1 MLPLMP
7 KLGLPESLLSWPYR
21 DIYFVGNRRHEG
33 FGVVAFRAFERPR
46 IETRPFR
53 LDDQQGHHRC
63 AFWASRALDTVY
75 EHCVSPIGRIDR
87 PTFVGCRGGRTIAIA
102 LRKSF
107 VRKVTDV
114 CAVITNVLI
123 ARSGCAGLDNP
134 HLPAQVD
141 RLYTCDML
149 KLVVPRQGTC
159 SKRKREAIMAIEAA
173 VFAPVANQIRT

>member
-1 MLPLMP
+1 MAIEAAVLPLMP
-7 KLGLPESLLSWPYR
+7 PESLLGWPYR

-53 LDDQQGHHRC
+53 LDDPQGHHRS

-75 EHCVSPIGRIDR
+75 EHCVSPIGRNDC
-87 PTFVGCRGGRTIAIA
+87 PTFVGCRGARTIAIA

-134 HLPAQVD
+134 HLPPLAG
-141 RLYTCDML
+141 RG
-149 KLVVPRQGTC
+149 VPRIAPRSSSRSQDN
-159 SKRKREAIMAIEAA
+159 RECPRHPSIA
-173 VFAPVANQIRT
+173 